1 MMNEEMTL
9 ERLRQF
15 INEIHQKGEKGLLI
29 WKNSEER
36 DKCGENEKDMWVQ
49 DAFEVYGYTQ
59 EGKAYGNY
67 RDMELSRAIR
77 NAFECGQQLKVS
89 TDGKTVSAMV
99 FQIEEM
105 LSNEGHLM
113 FACRGMLYGH
123 LNGPIVSIPS
133 YQVFELK
140 R

>member
-1 MMNEEMTL
+1 
-9 ERLRQF
+9 
-15 INEIHQKGEKGLLI
+15 
-29 WKNSEER
+29 
-36 DKCGENEKDMWVQ
+36 
-49 DAFEVYGYTQ
+49 
-59 EGKAYGNY
+59 
-67 RDMELSRAIR
+67 MELSRAIR
-77 NAFECGQQLKVS
+77 NAFECGHRLKVS
-89 TDGKTVSAMV
+89 TDGETVSAMV